1 MKSSQAY
8 HLIISVSSRK
18 SKLFYNDL
26 FRVLKWK
33 RVYEDAQAA
42 GYSDGSFTFW
52 IVPSEKGREKKHQFK
67 SVGFHHFSIRVP
79 RQQDVDKMYVWC
91 KRKKVEVVEAPT
103 VYPQYNKNYY
113 AVFFLDPDGL
123 KLEVTFV

>member
-1 MKSSQAY
+1 MKKSQAY
-8 HLIISVSSRK
+8 HLIISVSGRK

-42 GYSDGSFTFW
+42 GYSDGIFTFW
-52 IVPSEKGREKKHQFK
+52 IVPAEKKSKHQFK
-67 SVGFHHFSIRVP
+67 GVGFHHFSIRVP
-79 RQQDVDKMYVWC
+79 RRQDVDRMFTWC
-91 KRKKVEVVEAPT
+91 KRKKIKVVDAPAA
-103 VYPQYNKNYY
+103 YPQYNKNYY

-123 KLEVTFV
+123 KLEVTYT

>member
-1 MKSSQAY
+1 MKSSQVY
-8 HLIISVSSRK
+8 HLIISVSSSK

-33 RVYEDAQAA
+33 RVYEEAGAA
-42 GYSDGSFTFW
+42 GYSDGRFTFW
-52 IVPSEKGREKKHQFK
+52 IVPAEKQLKKKHEFQ

-79 RQQDVDKMYVWC
+79 RRQDVDQIYAWC
-91 KRKKVEVVEAPT
+91 KRKKVEVVDEPT
-103 VYPQYNKNYY
+103 AYPQYNKNYY

-123 KLEVTFV
+123 KLEVTYV